1 MDSKTLPYPS
11 APDLSSD
18 DYILI
23 GVATCFVKADGEV
36 EEVTILEPIP
46 SAYAENVILGQTPT
60 AYREAFALKL
70 GQVLVGDTPQHLP
83 EFPAE
88 AQFCADFTE
97 RIFAAARTY
106 HRNPSATR
114 FIAQGDRSDRFNY
127 TTQPKRVINA
137 KHIVKTEDNVKQH
150 EYTHKVL

>member
-1 MDSKTLPYPS
+1 MNSNTLPYPN
-11 APDLSSD
+11 APDLTAD

-23 GVATCFVKADGEV
+23 GIATCFIKAEGEV

-46 SAYAENVILGQTPT
+46 SAYAESVILGQTPT

-70 GQVLVGDTPQHLP
+70 GQVLQGDTPQRLA
-83 EFPAE
+83 EFPVE

-97 RIFAAARTY
+97 RILAAARTY
-106 HRNPSATR
+106 RRNPSATQL
-114 FIAQGDRSDRFNY
+114 IPQGDRTDRFNY

-137 KHIVKTEDNVKQH
+137 KNIVRAEDNVKQH